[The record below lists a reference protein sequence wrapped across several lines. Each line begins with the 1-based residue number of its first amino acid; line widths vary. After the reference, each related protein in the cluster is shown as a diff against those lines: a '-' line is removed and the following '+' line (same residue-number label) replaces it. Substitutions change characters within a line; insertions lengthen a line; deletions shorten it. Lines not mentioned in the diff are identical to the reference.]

1 LKRFRNSLTAI
12 AKIRKLAVGSGHSFA
27 PIITSN
33 GRPLDS
39 TKEIAL
45 ALNL

>member
-12 AKIRKLAVGSGHSFA
+12 AKIRKLAAGFGHSFA
-27 PIITSN
+27 PIITSS
-33 GRPLDS
+33 GRPLGS
-39 TKEIAL
+39 ATEIAL